1 MTNDRIIFTC
11 AASLLTLVV
20 GYIGY
25 AALTAK
31 KYVRRSKIT
40 KLLIYPIKSL
50 PGVEVDHL
58 EITSSYCRYKN
69 FRDRSWILLDDAN
82 QMITLRSEPKMAK
95 VQITL
100 LEDAIRLQAE
110 GMPSIDVPVD
120 QPLKK
125 GDRIHTVKMHGH
137 DIDGQEC
144 DGKINRWFSKYL
156 GQECKL
162 IRHHDKLGFRGS
174 KTVVNGTLVKKRG
187 KNLDIIYQDGA
198 PILFINEKSVQ
209 ELNELIEKDHGD
221 ERRPK
226 VKADQFKPNIIF
238 ETDKPYEEDTWKFV
252 KINDSE
258 FEFLRE
264 FFLLLS

>member
-1 MTNDRIIFTC
+1 MPNDRIIFIC
-11 AASLLTLVV
+11 AASLFTLVV

-25 AALTAK
+25 AALTTK
-31 KYVRRSKIT
+31 KYVRRSKIM

-58 EITSSYCRYKN
+58 EIMPSYCRYRN

-82 QMITLRSEPKMAK
+82 RMITLRSEPKMAK
-95 VQITL
+95 IQITL
-100 LEDAIRLQAE
+100 LEDTIRLQAE
-110 GMPSIDVPVD
+110 GMPSIEVPVD

-125 GDRIHTVKMHGH
+125 GDRIHTVNIHGR
-137 DIDGQEC
+137 DVDGQEC
-144 DGKINRWFSKYL
+144 GDEINRWFSRYL

-162 IRHHDKLGFRGS
+162 IRHHDKLGFS
-174 KTVVNGTLVKKRG
+174 G
-187 KNLDIIYQDGA
+187 KNQDILYQDGA
-198 PILFINEKSVQ
+198 PVLMINETSVQ
-209 ELNELIEKDHGD
+209 DLNLRIENDHGD

-226 VKADQFKPNIIF
+226 VKSDQFRPNVLF

-258 FEFLRE
+258 FEFLGG
-264 FFLLLS
+264 FFWLLIPNLLCCKPLEMF